1 MRMGR
6 NWKLHKLLTRLQTG
20 LTALKRVWHFFNYR
34 DMQLS
39 YDPEILLP
47 VKHTREMETYV
58 HTKTCAQIF
67 IALFTTVTK

>member
-1 MRMGR
+1 M
-6 NWKLHKLLTRLQTG
+6 
-20 LTALKRVWHFFNYR
+20 KRVWHFFNYR